1 MDITTIT
8 IKDALDFLSEWR
20 YPLILLL
27 LASMT
32 AVLTVLAIL
41 AVLVT
46 ALVKSYALPPK
57 KHPHG
62 ASAMFVL
69 GSGGHTTELLGIV
82 GQLDFAH
89 YPIRTYVSFSGDK
102 LSTVRALQ
110 LEKEK
115 SSTSSS
121 SAAPPSPPSSGR
133 RRQSKVQTLE
143 LPRARNVG
151 QSYFTSIFTSAVCGL
166 ECLFAVVKVQPDIVV
181 CNGPGSCVLICFAAL
196 LLRASRIKL
205 TRLVYVESFARVNS
219 LSLTG
224 RILISMVDRFIVQ
237 WPSLAE
243 RYKDK
248 GVEYFGILA

>member
-1 MDITTIT
+1 MDITAIT

-20 YPLILLL
+20 CPLVLLL
-27 LASMT
+27 LAGIT
-32 AVLTVLAIL
+32 AVLTVLGIL

-57 KHPHG
+57 KHRHG

-82 GQLDFAH
+82 SQLDFAL
-89 YPIRTYVSFSGDK
+89 YPIRTYVSFSGDM

-110 LEKEK
+110 LEKEM
-115 SSTSSS
+115 SSRSSS
-121 SAAPPSPPSSGR
+121 SASPPPSSSGR
-133 RRQSKVQTLE
+133 RQGKVQTLE

-166 ECLFAVVKVQPDIVV
+166 ECIFAVVKVQPDIVV

-196 LLRASRIKL
+196 LLRATRIKL
-205 TRLVYVESFARVNS
+205 TRLVYIESFARVNS

-224 RILISMVDRFIVQ
+224 RILISIVDRFIVQ

-243 RYKDK
+243 RYKDR

>member
-8 IKDALDFLSEWR
+8 IKDVLDFLSEWR
-20 YPLILLL
+20 YPLLLL
-27 LASMT
+27 VLAATT
-32 AVLTVLAIL
+32 AVLTVLGIVV
-41 AVLVT
+41 VLVT
-46 ALVKSYALPPK
+46 ALVKSYALPPE

-62 ASAMFVL
+62 ASAVFVL

-82 GQLDFAH
+82 GQLDFEL

-110 LEKEK
+110 LEKDK
-115 SSTSSS
+115 SSATP
-121 SAAPPSPPSSGR
+121 PPSSSGR
-133 RRQSKVQTLE
+133 RRRVQTLE

-166 ECLFAVVKVQPDIVV
+166 ECLVALVKVQPDIVV

-196 LLRASRIKL
+196 LLRATRIKL
-205 TRLVYVESFARVNS
+205 TRLVYIESFARVNS

-224 RILISMVDRFIVQ
+224 RILISVVDRFIVQ
-237 WPSLAE
+237 WPALAE
-243 RYKDK
+243 RYKDN
-248 GVEYFGILA
+248 GVEYFGVLA

>member
-1 MDITTIT
+1 MDITAIT
-8 IKDALDFLSEWR
+8 IKDVLDFLSESR
-20 YPLILLL
+20 CPLLL
-27 LASMT
+27 LVLAATT
-32 AVLTVLAIL
+32 AVLTVLGIV

-46 ALVKSYALPPK
+46 ALVKSYALPPE
-57 KHPHG
+57 KHRHG

-82 GQLDFAH
+82 GQLDFAL
-89 YPIRTYVSFSGDK
+89 YPIRTYVSFSGDR

-110 LEKEK
+110 LEKDK
-115 SSTSSS
+115 SSTTSSS
-121 SAAPPSPPSSGR
+121 VSSSG

-151 QSYFTSIFTSAVCGL
+151 QSYFTSIFTSAACGL

-196 LLRASRIKL
+196 LLRATRIKL
-205 TRLVYVESFARVNS
+205 TRLVYIESFARVNS